1 MKLFMKKTGG
11 FSQKEV
17 LTNISHELKNTITNI
32 KEAIS
37 LLSDLNYHKLD
48 SKSQKIIL
56 IAKEEIDRLIRMVN
70 NLLKSTALEA
80 QKLQLHKQPTQ
91 IEQIIQQVLESQSIT
106 IQKKEIEIETLYIP
120 KSPLVDIDRD
130 QLYDVIA
137 NLIDNAVKYTPRKGK
152 ITIQTVIINPT
163 TPEYRKYHLNSKA
176 SYLKVSITDTGPGI
190 PQKALKRIFDKYVRL
205 DSTTSVKGIG
215 LGLNI
220 AKNIIKLHR
229 GKIWAISKPNQGA
242 TFCFVLPIIQS
253 KTTIT
258 K

>member
-11 FSQKEV
+11 FQQNEV
-17 LTNISHELKNTITNI
+17 FATITHELKNTITNI

-56 IAKEEIDRLIRMVN
+56 IAKEEIDRLIRMIN

-80 QKLQLHKQPTQ
+80 QKLQLHKEPTQ

-106 IQKKEIEIETLYIP
+106 IQKKEIKIETLYIP

-130 QLYDVIA
+130 QLYDAIA
-137 NLIDNAVKYTPRKGK
+137 NLIDNAVKYTPQKGK
-152 ITIQTVIINPT
+152 ITIQTEIINPPAT
-163 TPEYRKYHLNSKA
+163 EYRKYQLNSKV
-176 SYLKVSITDTGPGI
+176 SYFKVSITDTGPGI
-190 PQKALKRIFDKYVRL
+190 PQKAIKRIFNRYVRL
-205 DSTTSVKGIG
+205 NSTISVKGIG

-220 AKNIIKLHR
+220 AKNIITLHQ
-229 GKIWAISKPNQGA
+229 GKIWAMSKPNQGT

-253 KTTIT
+253 GKTIT